1 MTVINKVNDD
11 SESYFSDYARSC
23 FVIQCCNFLYRK
35 RLIYMSIYFR
45 LIISANFLSALCFV
59 KFLDVYKLKH
69 LDSEMKHFQSFRIIF
84 LLDYSVILRRMKLPT
99 G

>member
-23 FVIQCCNFLYRK
+23 FVIQCCKFLYCN
-35 RLIYMSIYFR
+35 YMIFMGVYFR

-59 KFLDVYKLKH
+59 KV
-69 LDSEMKHFQSFRIIF
+69 
-84 LLDYSVILRRMKLPT
+84 P
-99 G
+99 